1 MKIERGRKEKGRE
14 SSSSG
19 ARNEEVSWVF
29 SPFLLIVWIP
39 CISFLEF
46 VPSFRIL
53 DPKNFRLEMQGHSPA
68 GPGGWVPWLEGG
80 RGGDRGPREG
90 EMRGVNSVSYKRE
103 SPLVAYERARPT
115 RAF

>member
-1 MKIERGRKEKGRE
+1 M
-14 SSSSG
+14 
-19 ARNEEVSWVF
+19 F

-46 VPSFRIL
+46 VPSVRIL
-53 DPKNFRLEMQGHSPA
+53 APKNVRLEMQGHSPA
-68 GPGGWVPWLEGG
+68 GPGGWVRRLEEG
-80 RGGDRGPREG
+80 REGDRGPREG
-90 EMRGVNSVSYKRE
+90 EMGGVNSVSYKRE